1 MYLFTVLHIYR
12 IRIGIRFAGA
22 AYWELNPL
30 RVSAVSFL
38 NTCPLVWGLQNG
50 PQRGVFD
57 LSFDIPSICAD
68 RLARGTADIGLV
80 PVIEAKRQKLEFLPD
95 LGIACNGPVRSI
107 LLVSR
112 VPAPQIRTLAADC
125 SSRTSVALT
134 RLILH
139 ERYHSQPEFLPF
151 EPRLDLMLQSA
162 DAGLLIGD
170 SALRIH
176 PDDLPYHVYD
186 LGQEWKWMT
195 GLPMVFAVWAARPG
209 ILSREVGDVFQAS
222 YDFGRQNMEQIIG
235 QESRARGFDPG
246 LVRQYLTHY
255 IYFQLTSE
263 CRTGMD
269 RFLALAE

>member
-1 MYLFTVLHIYR
+1 LSS
-12 IRIGIRFAGA
+12 
-22 AYWELNPL
+22 L

-38 NTCPLVWGLQNG
+38 NTCPLVWGLQHG

-68 RLARGTADIGLV
+68 RLAHGTADVGLV
-80 PVIEAKRQKLEFLPD
+80 PVIEAKRQKLDFLPN

-125 SSRTSVALT
+125 SSRTSVALA
-134 RLILH
+134 RLILR
-139 ERYHSQPEFLPF
+139 ERYHADPEFLPH
-151 EPRLDLMLQSA
+151 EPRLDLMLETA

-209 ILSREVGDVFQAS
+209 ILSPEVAAVFQAS
-222 YDFGRQNMEQIIG
+222 YDFGRQSMEQIIE
-235 QESRARGFDPG
+235 QESRARGFDPD
-246 LVRQYLTHY
+246 LVRQYLTNY
-255 IYFQLTSE
+255 IYFRLTPE
-263 CRTGMD
+263 CRAGLD
-269 RFLALAE
+269 RFLAQVSD